1 MQRLAVPFT
10 FCAVWLMA
18 AWAIEHYWLATACP
32 ACTNLFSFGLT
43 LNAQDVLR
51 LATGRVSAVVLV
63 GAPLLVYLLVVIPYR
78 NLGSASAWSEAIQL
92 WSRPF
97 FWLAMVFFFVWAG
110 EIAVSALA
118 GLLPSGFAA
127 YAEGYGVSL
136 SGTMPGVREITVS
149 GRLGACVGLLLGLYL
164 FLSRGLAAAQG
175 AR

>member
-10 FCAVWLMA
+10 FCAVWFMA
-18 AWAIEHYWLATACP
+18 AWAIEHYWLGTACP
-32 ACTNLFSFGLT
+32 DCANLLSFALT

-63 GAPLLVYLLVVIPYR
+63 GAPLLVYLLVLIPYR
-78 NLGSASAWSEAIQL
+78 NLGSGGAWSDAIQL

-110 EIAVSALA
+110 EIAVSALT
-118 GLLPSGFAA
+118 GLLPDGFGA
-127 YAEGYGVSL
+127 YAKGYGVSL
-136 SGTMPGVREITVS
+136 SGTMLGVREISVS

-164 FLSRGLAAAQG
+164 FLSRGLARSA
-175 AR
+175 